1 MNAQQRAAIISI
13 ARQDASR
20 RHDSRHDDSML
31 DDPTSHDRDEPN
43 VSDND
48 LENEYNSTTM
58 SGWVRKLP
66 NPQRS
71 KANWDGAEMELRT
84 PLKHM
89 QPSVIDASNGYDHRD
104 TAVSPAMSTVSSLG
118 YDVKRRKATRV
129 VASRYMNPSGASAA
143 AARPVTSSS
152 ATTRR
157 DQGQER
163 QVDRLQPSGN
173 QTPAIGTSS
182 VRRMGM
188 AAPKDFNLPER
199 PNGLP
204 AAQHRAESGLRR
216 QTGTVKS
223 FATTQAQ
230 STNRNQPPHVMRK
243 DIVAPDGPVTTAEQ
257 ASRRSTLHL
266 HSSTSASVSTS
277 TAHGRPAPVS
287 TTAHSTMNPMEIDPY
302 LLETRLLQLTFLRQK
317 HEHAFARQTSVA
329 HAQLLALFSR
339 LQAAQQALHK
349 QQIAAAEG
357 KALLETHSVLAH
369 IEAYLEKCAQ
379 LLMESRSGYDLLMR
393 HLTATVDLMRMRGV
407 CVSDVEEW
415 TRTLKTL
422 RTADVQIEGDI
433 ADKLRVLASKVVKTG
448 HGLTGML
455 DKAKDLKRLEMI
467 ERSWILGER
476 QLQSLELDA
485 GGSSEGNI

>member
-20 RHDSRHDDSML
+20 RRDSRHDDSMP
-31 DDPTSHDRDEPN
+31 DDPSLNRDDPN

-48 LENEYNSTTM
+48 SENDYKSTPM
-58 SGWVRKLP
+58 SDWVRKMQV
-66 NPQRS
+66 PQRS
-71 KANWDGAEMELRT
+71 KSSWDRGEMELRT

-89 QPSVIDASNGYDHRD
+89 QPSVIDAPGGHDHRD

-157 DQGQER
+157 VQGQER
-163 QVDRLQPSGN
+163 LMDRLQSSGN
-173 QTPAIGTSS
+173 QTSAIGTSS
-182 VRRMGM
+182 VPRMGM
-188 AAPKDFNLPER
+188 AARKDLSLPER

-204 AAQHRAESGLRR
+204 AAQHRVESGLRR
-216 QTGTVKS
+216 QTGTAKS
-223 FATTQAQ
+223 FATTE
-230 STNRNQPPHVMRK
+230 STNRNQPTHVMRR
-243 DIVAPDGPVTTAEQ
+243 DIVASDVPVTTAEQ

-266 HSSTSASVSTS
+266 HPSTSASISTS

-287 TTAHSTMNPMEIDPY
+287 TTTHSTMNPTEIDPY
-302 LLETRLLQLTFLRQK
+302 FLETRLLQLTFLRQK

-329 HAQLLALFSR
+329 HTQLLALFSR

-349 QQIAAAEG
+349 KQIAAAEG
-357 KALLETHSVLAH
+357 KALLETHGVLAH
-369 IEAYLEKCAQ
+369 IEAYLEKCAE

-422 RTADVQIEGDI
+422 RTAEVQIEGDI
-433 ADKLRVLASKVVKTG
+433 ADKLSVLASKVVKTG
-448 HGLTGML
+448 HGLTSVL

-476 QLQSLELDA
+476 QLQSLELDD
-485 GGSSEGNI
+485 GRSSDI